1 MPTAPAATRAPNR
14 IDLGCGGS
22 KREGFIGIDRL
33 PSPGVDCVIDLTRE
47 QLPFPDASV
56 SHVYSSHF
64 LEHIPVPNHVFME
77 IGRVCAEGAKIEF
90 WTPYGFSND
99 AFLYGHAVFLT
110 EEPWLH
116 FCVRHR
122 DHHFGMLGGRW
133 LLNSINYVIQPAV
146 EKDLARQRVPLPF
159 AIKYL
164 KNVVHEFGVDI
175 TFTRSLAAPPVEPV
189 YTVAQ
194 TRFGKRTPLR

>member
-1 MPTAPAATRAPNR
+1 MPSTTAAVPVRTR
-14 IDLGCGGS
+14 IDLGCGS
-22 KREGFIGIDRL
+22 AKREGFIGID
-33 PSPGVDCVIDLTRE
+33 SSAFPGVDHVLDLTRE
-47 QLPFPDASV
+47 RLPLPDASV
-56 SHVYSSHF
+56 GHVYSSHF
-64 LEHIPVPNHVFME
+64 LEHISVPNHVFSE
-77 IGRVCAEGAKIEF
+77 VARVCVEGAKIEI
-90 WTPYGFSND
+90 WMPYGFSNE

-122 DHHFGMLGGRW
+122 DHHLGMLGGRW
-133 LLNSINYVIQPAV
+133 LLNAINYVVLPEV
-146 EKDLARQRVPLPF
+146 DKDLARQRVPLPF

-175 TFTRSLAAPPVEPV
+175 TFTRSLAAPPIEPV

-194 TRFGKRTPLR
+194 ARFGKRTPLR

>member
-1 MPTAPAATRAPNR
+1 MPISIETGPVQMR
-14 IDLGCGGS
+14 IDLGCGGA
-22 KREGFIGIDRL
+22 KREGFVGVD
-33 PSPGVDCVIDLTRE
+33 SSSFPGVDHVIDLTQDR
-47 QLPFPDASV
+47 LPFPNASV
-56 SHVYSSHF
+56 GHVYSSHF
-64 LEHIPVPNHVFME
+64 LEHISAPNHVFME

-122 DHHFGMLGGRW
+122 DHHVGMLGGRW
-133 LLNSINYVIQPAV
+133 LLNSINYVILPEV
-146 EKDLARQRVPLPF
+146 EKDLARQHVPLPF
-159 AIKYL
+159 AIRYL

-175 TFTRSLAAPPVEPV
+175 TFTRALSTPPTEPV
-189 YTVAQ
+189 YTVAR
-194 TRFGKRTPLR
+194 TRFGTRRPLK